1 MAKALDIA
9 KDIFGLAKGLGLS
22 KPATGG
28 SAKYNLNN
36 FIGKL
41 QERNSLMR
49 ANRFLVEIAPPA
61 WAGGG
66 TEAQDLVFFAET
78 VNMPGMSI
86 IPVDIKRQGIGV
98 FDRRP
103 SQPIVPDM
111 TVTFMLDSNGIN
123 LSFFQKWMQN
133 IINFDYSKGENTS
146 VNGAV
151 PGEIYYR
158 DNYITTITIKTID
171 VASNTIVTQTCYE
184 CWPTLLGDVSLGWD
198 NNDQYARLSVNF
210 SMRAW
215 TTDKADAPANEP
227 RSMGAFEQLLR
238 IGQAGKTLIGS
249 IKNFTGVGDA
259 VNVLSNTQTF
269 LKTLGGAP

>member
-9 KDIFGLAKGLGLS
+9 KDIFGLAKGLGLQR
-22 KPATGG
+22 PANGG

-49 ANRFLVEIAPPA
+49 PNRFLVEIAPPA
-61 WAGGG
+61 WANAGD
-66 TEAQDLVFFAET
+66 ASDLVFFAET

-86 IPVDIKRQGIGV
+86 IPVDIKRQGLGT

-103 SQPIVPDM
+103 SQPMVPDM
-111 TVTFMLDSNGIN
+111 TISFMLDSNGIN
-123 LSFFQKWMQN
+123 LNFFQTWMQN

-146 VNGAV
+146 VKGAV

-158 DNYITTITIKTID
+158 DNYVTTITIKTID
-171 VASNTIVTQTCYE
+171 VASNTIITLECYE
-184 CWPTLLGDVSLGWD
+184 CWPTLLGDVALGWD
-198 NNDQYARLSVNF
+198 NNDQIARLQVNF
-210 SMRAW
+210 ALRAW
-215 TTDKADAPANEP
+215 TSSKADAPKNEP
-227 RSMGAFEQLLR
+227 RAMTAFEQLLK
-238 IGQAGKTLIGS
+238 IGQAGKALLGS

-259 VNVLSNTQTF
+259 VNVVSNTQTF

>member
-22 KPATGG
+22 KPANGG

-49 ANRFLVEIAPPA
+49 PNRFLVEIAPPA
-61 WAGGG
+61 WSNPND
-66 TEAQDLVFFAET
+66 AQDLVFFAET

-86 IPVDIKRQGIGV
+86 IPVDVKRQGIGT

-103 SQPIVPDM
+103 SQPIVPDL

-123 LSFFQKWMQN
+123 LNFFQQWMQN
-133 IINFDYSKGENTS
+133 IVNFDYSKGENTS

-151 PGEIYYR
+151 PGELYYR
-158 DNYITTITIKTID
+158 DNYVTTITIKTID
-171 VASNTIVTQTCYE
+171 VASNTITTLECYE
-184 CWPTLLGDVSLGWD
+184 CWPTLLGDVALGWD

-210 SMRAW
+210 TLRSW
-215 TTDKADAPANEP
+215 TTSKSDAPVNEP
-227 RSMGAFEQLLR
+227 RAMTAFEQLLR
-238 IGQAGKTLIGS
+238 IGQAGKALVGS
-249 IKNFTGVGDA
+249 VKNFAGVGDA
-259 VNVLSNTQTF
+259 VNVVSNAQTF